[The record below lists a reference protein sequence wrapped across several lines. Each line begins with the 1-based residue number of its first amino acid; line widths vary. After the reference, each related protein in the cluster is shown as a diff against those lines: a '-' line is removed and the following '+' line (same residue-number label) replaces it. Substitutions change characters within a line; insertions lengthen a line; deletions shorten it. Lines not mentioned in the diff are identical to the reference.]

1 MNLMTTSSDNPFSL
15 VGKTILVTGASS
27 GIGRSCAVEFSKLGA
42 RLILVARRDEQLRE
56 TLLLMAG
63 DGHHIEPY
71 DLTRGEEIVPWMK
84 ALAMKTGL
92 LDGLVHAAGIYTTL
106 PARAT
111 SQDTFRRIISIN
123 LESAFF
129 LCKAFRQRGVRN
141 HTGSVALIGSVM
153 SLVGQ
158 PGISAYCASKGAL
171 VTMAK
176 SLALELAGEKIRVNV
191 IAPGH
196 VHTPMSEAVENTLP
210 EEALKV
216 IRANHPLGTGRP
228 EDVAYAAAF
237 LLSEAGRWI
246 TGTTLVV
253 DGGYTAA

>member
-1 MNLMTTSSDNPFSL
+1 MKNSWDNPFSL
-15 VGKTILVTGASS
+15 LGKTILVTGASS

-42 RLILVARRDEQLRE
+42 RLILVARRDEQLKE
-56 TLLLMAG
+56 TLRLMAG

-71 DLTRGEEIVPWMK
+71 DLTRGEEIVSWMK

-92 LDGLVHAAGIYTTL
+92 LDGMVHAAGISTTL
-106 PARAT
+106 PVRAT
-111 SQDTFRRIISIN
+111 SQDTFRHIISIN
-123 LESAFF
+123 LESGYF

-141 HTGSVALIGSVM
+141 HTSSVALIGSVM

-158 PGISAYCASKGAL
+158 PGLSAYCASKGAL
-171 VTMAK
+171 LTMAK
-176 SLALELAGEKIRVNV
+176 SLALELAAEKIRVNV

-196 VHTPMSEAVENTLP
+196 VQSPMAEAVERSLP
-210 EEALKV
+210 EEAMKAL
-216 IRANHPLGTGRP
+216 RANHPLGTGRP

-237 LLSEAGRWI
+237 LVSEAGRWI

>member
-1 MNLMTTSSDNPFSL
+1 MTTPSDNPFSL

-42 RLILVARRDEQLRE
+42 RLILVARRDAQLRE
-56 TLLLMAG
+56 TLRMMAG

-71 DLTRGEEIVPWMK
+71 DLTSGEEIVPWMK
-84 ALAMKTGL
+84 ALAAKSGL
-92 LDGLVHAAGIYTTL
+92 LDGLVHAAGISTTL
-106 PARAT
+106 PVRAT
-111 SQDTFRRIISIN
+111 SQDTFRNIISVN

-129 LCKAFRQRGVRN
+129 LCKAFRQRGVCN

-158 PGISAYCASKGAL
+158 PGLTAYCASKGAL

-176 SLALELAGEKIRVNV
+176 SLSLELAAERIRVNV
-191 IAPGH
+191 IAPGYI
-196 VHTPMSEAVENTLP
+196 HTPMMEVVENSLP
-210 EEALKV
+210 EKAMKSL
-216 IRANHPLGTGRP
+216 RANHPLGTGRP

-237 LLSEAGRWI
+237 LVSEAGRWI